1 MDATAIIFPSGL
13 GPAACWAGSTWNDEG
28 AMLLLFWVVELGGGG
43 GGGAMVEKKVENTD
57 KQKVV
62 GDTDRTSV
70 YVKWRM

>member
-1 MDATAIIFPSGL
+1 
-13 GPAACWAGSTWNDEG
+13 
-28 AMLLLFWVVELGGGG
+28 MLLLFWVVELGGGG
-43 GGGAMVEKKVENTD
+43 GGAMVGKKVQNTD